1 MNLANPGIQPYQY
14 LRIIKRITYNI
25 WLFSWSSFIEH
36 NSSTIVFCKIIIFN
50 ELLNFFILKILRTLP
65 ILSYQWSNE

>member
-1 MNLANPGIQPYQY
+1 MNLANPGIQPYHSLPLQKY
-14 LRIIKRITYNI
+14 SI
-25 WLFSWSSFIEH
+25 SWSSFIEH